1 MQAKFPA
8 GALNG
13 IRVIDLSRVLGGPY
27 CTQMLGDHGADVIKI
42 EPPQGDETRAW
53 GPPFQEDYSSYYMGI
68 HRNKRTM
75 ALDIATDQGRAVLL
89 RLLANAD
96 VLVENFKAGTMEKWG
111 IGYADCLA
119 TKFPRLIH
127 CRITGFGADGPMGA
141 YPGYDAMVQ
150 AWAGLQ
156 SVNGAPESG
165 PVRLGIPIVDLG
177 TGMNAMIGILL
188 AINERHRSGQGQ
200 FVDCTLYD
208 TAVALLHPHAPN
220 WFLNGQTPKLYGNS
234 HGNLAPYNLFKTKG
248 LPIVIGAGNDG
259 QFRKLCAELGRP
271 ELAQDARFATN
282 RARLDNL
289 AALTQ
294 ALGELLK
301 DQDGESLAIS
311 LMEKGVPAGAVRDV
325 PSVLN
330 NPHTK
335 HRHMVVQI
343 DDYKGTGIPVKLS
356 RTPGSAR
363 SKPMHFGAANRA
375 ILQEAGYGEA
385 EIDALIED
393 GIVPSQPKKV

>member
-1 MQAKFPA
+1 
-8 GALNG
+8 
-13 IRVIDLSRVLGGPY
+13 
-27 CTQMLGDHGADVIKI
+27 
-42 EPPQGDETRAW
+42 
-53 GPPFQEDYSSYYMGI
+53 
-68 HRNKRTM
+68 
-75 ALDIATDQGRAVLL
+75 VLL
-89 RLLANAD
+89 RLLEGAD

-111 IGYADCLA
+111 IGYEAMLA
-119 TKFPRLIH
+119 RKFPRLIH

-188 AINERHRSGQGQ
+188 ALNERHRSGQGQ
-200 FVDCTLYD
+200 FIDCTLYD

-220 WFLNGQTPKLYGNS
+220 WFLNNKPPKLYGNS

-259 QFRKLCAELGRP
+259 QFRKLCAMLGKP

-289 AALTQ
+289 PALTE
-294 ALGELLK
+294 ALAALLK
-301 DQDGESLAIS
+301 DADGEALAIK
-311 LMEKGVPAGAVRDV
+311 LMENGVPAGAVRDV
-325 PSVLN
+325 PAVLQN
-330 NPHTK
+330 EHTK
-335 HRHMVVQI
+335 HREMVVRI
-343 DDYKGTGIPVKLS
+343 DDYQGTGIPVKLS

-363 SKPMHFGAANRA
+363 TKPMRFGAENRA
-375 ILQEAGYGEA
+375 ILKEAGYSPA
-385 EIDALIED
+385 EIEALIAD
-393 GIVPSQPKKV
+393 GTVPAQPKKV